1 MEKIDVRYQITVS
14 DFRRA
19 TYFGLFQR
27 HRRALRIMF
36 VVVAVSVLYVLGAY
50 AGLGQI
56 NYLVPFLG
64 MAYLIWGLLLFAGA
78 EAGIHRYL
86 HGAGSLIGCAYHA
99 VLESHRVRFE
109 IPEREIRFDCPVG
122 KLACVFE
129 LSGMFLIYISL
140 QEAYLLPHRCLT
152 EAQRAALRANFRER
166 LGENF
171 GTRFH

>member
-1 MEKIDVRYQITVS
+1 MEKIDVSYQITIP
-14 DFRRA
+14 DFRQA

-27 HRRALRIMF
+27 HRRTLQIMF
-36 VVVAVSVLYVLGAY
+36 IVLAVSVLYVLGGY

-64 MAYLIWGLLLFAGA
+64 AAYLVWGLLLFAGA
-78 EAGIHRYL
+78 EAGIRRYL
-86 HGAGSLIGCAYHA
+86 HSGDSLIGCAYHA
-99 VLESHRVRFE
+99 VLGPHRVCFE
-109 IPEREIRFDCPVG
+109 IPERGVRFDCPVG

-140 QEAYLLPHRCLT
+140 QEVYLLPHRCLT
-152 EAQRAALRANFRER
+152 EAQRAALRANFREH

-171 GTRFH
+171 SSRFH